1 MKIVAII
8 QARMGSTRLPGKMLL
23 NIAGKPTIQHVW
35 ERIRLSKMI
44 DEIVLATG
52 KDQDNDSLANWAE
65 YNKVNFY
72 RGSENDVLDRYYNA
86 AKEAAADAVVRITG
100 DCPLLDF
107 QIVDKV
113 VEEFQR
119 GDYDYVSN
127 THPPTFPDGLDV
139 EVFSFAA
146 LKKAWTEAR
155 LKSEREH
162 VTPYLWKHPE
172 KFKLKNVIHSPDLS
186 DLRWTL
192 DTKEDLEFI
201 KLITEE
207 AERLNDFKMNTI
219 LKIVSD
225 HPQWGIINSKNKRNE
240 GYAKSLQE
248 ERQS

>member
-35 ERIRLSKMI
+35 ERIRLSKTI

-52 KDQDNDSLANWAE
+52 KDQDNDPLANWAE

-86 AKEAAADAVVRITG
+86 AKEAAADAIVRITG

-113 VEEFQR
+113 VEEFKR
-119 GDYDYVSN
+119 VNYDYVCN
-127 THPPTFPDGLDV
+127 TQPPTYPDGLDT
-139 EVFSFAA
+139 EVFSFQA
-146 LKKAWTEAR
+146 LEKAWREAK

-162 VTPYLWKHPE
+162 VTSYIWKHPE
-172 KFKLKNVIHSPDLS
+172 IFKLGNILNDEDLS
-186 DLRWTL
+186 NYRLTL
-192 DTKEDLEFI
+192 DTKEDLDLIGLIIGECQKQKKFCGLNEIIRII
-201 KLITEE
+201 K
-207 AERLNDFKMNTI
+207 
-219 LKIVSD
+219 D
-225 HPQWGIINSKNKRNE
+225 HPEWLSINAHHQRNE
-240 GYAKSLQE
+240 GYLKSLQAD
-248 ERQS
+248 